1 MCNDE
6 EIFYLIKNLPKDKF
20 EIALKELRNLSK
32 GSEAVLNGANADKQS
47 D

>member
-1 MCNDE
+1 MCIDK
-6 EIFYLIKNLPKDKF
+6 EIFCLIKNLPKDKF

-32 GSEAVLNGANADKQS
+32 DSEVVLNDANADKQS